1 MSLIKRDRN
10 PFGGLDPL
18 FDTDSF
24 FNDFFWPVRKAGA
37 ENTTVLAAP
46 RLDIHEKD
54 DAYVVTTDL
63 PGVSKDDIHLS
74 VEDGVLTI
82 QAETQKESDEKKDG
96 KVIRRERHYG
106 SYLRRLSLG
115 TDVQESDV
123 SAEFKDG
130 VLTISIPKHAP
141 KKPAAKRI
149 AIR

>member
-1 MSLIKRDRN
+1 MNLIKRDN

-37 ENTTVLAAP
+37 EDVAALVAP
-46 RLDIHEKD
+46 RLDIHEQG

-63 PGVSKDDIHLS
+63 PGLNKDDINLS
-74 VEDGVLTI
+74 VDDGVLTI
-82 QAETQKESDEKKDG
+82 KAETKKESNDKKEG

-115 TDVQESDV
+115 NDVKQADV
-123 SAEFKDG
+123 DAEFKDG
-130 VLTISIPKHAP
+130 VLTITIPKHQP
-141 KKPAAKRI
+141 EKPEVKRI
-149 AIR
+149 SIR

>member
-1 MSLIKRDRN
+1 MSLIKRDS
-10 PFGGLDPL
+10 PFSSLDPL

-37 ENTTVLAAP
+37 ESAPLLVAP

-54 DAYVVTTDL
+54 DCFVVTTDL
-63 PGVSKDDIHLS
+63 PGVGKDDIQLS

-82 QAETQKESDEKKDG
+82 RAETKKESDEKKDG

-115 TDVQESDV
+115 SDV
-123 SAEFKDG
+123 KQSEVDAEFKDG
-130 VLTISIPKHAP
+130 VLTITIPKHQPA
-141 KKPAAKRI
+141 KPEARRI
-149 AIR
+149 SIR

>member
-1 MSLIKRDRN
+1 MNLIKRDN

-37 ENTTVLAAP
+37 ENTQALVAP
-46 RLDIHEKD
+46 RLDIHEQD

-63 PGVSKDDIHLS
+63 PGISKDDIHLS
-74 VEDGVLTI
+74 VDDGVLTI
-82 QAETQKESDEKKDG
+82 KAETKKEDDEKKDG

-115 TDVQESDV
+115 SDV
-123 SAEFKDG
+123 KQSDVDAEFKDG
-130 VLTISIPKHAP
+130 VLTITIPKHEP
-141 KKPAAKRI
+141 EKPEAKRI
-149 AIR
+149 SIR